1 MQDTNGALYQMSAV
15 DVWMCAGGGFPYNSA
30 FQTAIGGYPKG
41 ARVLMASGNG
51 YWVSTTDNNVT
62 DPDTGGAGWASA
74 DENAIT
80 ALTGPVTATGPGSA
94 AATITP
100 TGVTAGSYTGANIT
114 VNAAGQVTAAANG
127 GSGFNC
133 VRTSKTGTY
142 VTGTT
147 YTNSTEA
154 AVCEEVMYS
163 SLLASECTGA
173 NAYLTASVDGVV
185 VASCGVSNECQGT
198 NSMSFWVPAGSTFEV
213 TYGTFGSTPS
223 STTVT
228 WTEVSFTL

>member
-1 MQDTNGALYQMSAV
+1 
-15 DVWMCAGGGFPYNSA
+15 
-30 FQTAIGGYPKG
+30 
-41 ARVLMASGNG
+41 MASGNG

-80 ALTGPVTATGPGSA
+80 ALTGDVTATGPGSA
-94 AATITP
+94 AATLATS
-100 TGVTAGSYTGANIT
+100 GVTAGSYTGANIT
-114 VNAAGQVTAAANG
+114 VDAKGRVTAAANG

-142 VTGTT
+142 VAGET
-147 YTNSTEA
+147 YTNSTGA

-163 SLLASECTGA
+163 SLLASECTGS
-173 NAYLTASVDGVV
+173 NAYLTATVNGVV

-198 NSMSFWVPAGSTFEV
+198 NSMSFWVPSGATFEV
-213 TYGTFGSTPS
+213 VYGTFGSAPS